1 MNQRVSACWRPDAG
15 GPAAP
20 YWKRPAL
27 DPRRANHYGA
37 RPIPVFAE
45 PAVKTGP
52 QLPRRAGLLTLG
64 AVALGLYAF
73 YHGGAEHPAQHGE
86 GAAGAGGAALSIEV
100 HVEDGVLPERYRAQ
114 IDAGTRRIYAQWRAW
129 LGDAASASPPVNLRF
144 VGNGERFT
152 ALWGKGAGADWT
164 PTGFYRLRNNEAVVL
179 YTPAY
184 RDHALANAFHE
195 ISHLVTAWHLGAS
208 PPWLNEGIA
217 EYFETMSFETM
228 SFENGAVENEAVENG
243 SAENGYFASTCFES
257 TYFASTCF
265 KNTEIAGERARFK
278 PSRAHLDLLRA
289 QGPVPLDELLGI
301 AGRDWTA
308 EAPHRRYA
316 SAWSLIAFLMDSGPG
331 RETLQAL
338 VRQAHAQRRA
348 PAADLAPLLATYPGG
363 RKALEAA
370 WRRWVFR
377 D

>member
-1 MNQRVSACWRPDAG
+1 MR
-15 GPAAP
+15 
-20 YWKRPAL
+20 
-27 DPRRANHYGA
+27 
-37 RPIPVFAE
+37 
-45 PAVKTGP
+45 TGP
-52 QLPRRAGLLTLG
+52 QFPRRAGLLTLG
-64 AVALGLYAF
+64 AAALGLYAF
-73 YHGGAEHPAQHGE
+73 YHGGAEHPAQRGE
-86 GAAGAGGAALSIEV
+86 GAAAALSIEV

-129 LGDAASASPPVNLRF
+129 LGDAASAGPPVNLRF
-144 VGNGERFT
+144 VGDGERFT
-152 ALWGKGAGADWT
+152 ALWGKGAGANWT
-164 PTGFYRLRNNEAVVL
+164 PTGFYRLRSNEAVVL

-184 RDHALANAFHE
+184 RDNALANAFHE
-195 ISHLVTAWHLGAS
+195 ISHLVTAWHLGSS

-217 EYFETMSFETM
+217 EYFETMSFDP
-228 SFENGAVENEAVENG
+228 GGVENG
-243 SAENGYFASTCFES
+243 SSENGYVES
-257 TYFASTCF
+257 TYFKSTYSE
-265 KNTEIAGERARFK
+265 NEIAGERARFH

-289 QGPVPLDELLGI
+289 QGPLPLDELLGI

-308 EAPHRRYA
+308 EAAHRRYA
-316 SAWSLIAFLMDSGPG
+316 SAWSLIAFLMDSSPG

-348 PAADLAPLLATYPGG
+348 PAADLAPPLATYPGG

>member
-1 MNQRVSACWRPDAG
+1 MR
-15 GPAAP
+15 
-20 YWKRPAL
+20 
-27 DPRRANHYGA
+27 
-37 RPIPVFAE
+37 
-45 PAVKTGP
+45 TGP

-64 AVALGLYAF
+64 AVALGLCAC
-73 YHGGAEHPAQHGE
+73 YHDGAEHPAEHGE
-86 GAAGAGGAALSIEV
+86 GAAGGAALSIEV
-100 HVEDGVLPERYRAQ
+100 HVEDAVLPERYRAQ

-129 LGDAASASPPVNLRF
+129 LGDAARAGPPVNLRF

-164 PTGFYRLRNNEAVVL
+164 PTGFYRLRSNEAVVL
-179 YTPAY
+179 YSPAY

-195 ISHLVTAWHLGAS
+195 ISHLVTAWHLGSS

-217 EYFETMSFETM
+217 EYFETMSFEP
-228 SFENGAVENEAVENG
+228 GAVEN
-243 SAENGYFASTCFES
+243 GYFQSTDFQGTDFES
-257 TYFASTCF
+257 SYSQSSYSQSSYSQSSYFQSSYF
-265 KNTEIAGERARFK
+265 QSKEIAGERARFK

-316 SAWSLIAFLMDSGPG
+316 SAWSLIAFLMDSSPG

-348 PAADLAPLLATYPGG
+348 PAADLAPPLATYPGG
-363 RKALEAA
+363 RQALEAA
-370 WRRWVFR
+370 WRRWVLR